1 MYCVKK
7 VHEDLYW
14 VGASERRLSLF
25 ENVYPVPRG
34 VSYNAYVL
42 LDEKTVL
49 LDTVD
54 KSVSG
59 LFFENL
65 AHVLNGR
72 KLAGL
77 LTESALTGSGGVDYV
92 VIGLGVNLRQRPE
105 DFSPEVA
112 ALATSLAAQGYPVDE
127 PVLTE
132 ALADALRQA
141 LRHLC
146 APETYVDEYRQM
158 CLTLGR
164 QVRLLPAQEQ
174 VTALDI
180 DGQYGL
186 VVRRQDGTTETLRCG
201 EVSVRGL
208 YGYAE

>member
-77 LTESALTGSGGVDYV
+77 LTESALTGSGGVE
-92 VIGLGVNLRQRPE
+92 IWP
-105 DFSPEVA
+105 
-112 ALATSLAAQGYPVDE
+112 
-127 PVLTE
+127 
-132 ALADALRQA
+132 
-141 LRHLC
+141 
-146 APETYVDEYRQM
+146 
-158 CLTLGR
+158 
-164 QVRLLPAQEQ
+164 RLLPSSRQTRSRMSAVCQSLWHFCSSSSAAVQ
-174 VTALDI
+174 SFPCRRCLRRPTPCAL
-180 DGQYGL
+180 
-186 VVRRQDGTTETLRCG
+186 
-201 EVSVRGL
+201 
-208 YGYAE
+208 